1 MMWVRVGIYS
11 QYVSAV
17 PGKAFAVM
25 FLLAC
30 ISAEAISVSNLQKN
44 MHRRRWS
51 FSMQRK
57 GRAECRREQMIGKE
71 AKEEAFFALLL
82 PSSPRGHAHFLE
94 EARKSG

>member
-1 MMWVRVGIYS
+1 
-11 QYVSAV
+11 
-17 PGKAFAVM
+17 
-25 FLLAC
+25 
-30 ISAEAISVSNLQKN
+30 
-44 MHRRRWS
+44 
-51 FSMQRK
+51 MQRK